1 MPVAL
6 MTSFI
11 SLSRKAQKKNPYNLI
26 KTLYT
31 SNIKAL
37 AQRFI

>member
-11 SLSRKAQKKNPYNLI
+11 SLSRKAQKKKNPYNLI

-31 SNIKAL
+31 SNIT
-37 AQRFI
+37 

>member
-11 SLSRKAQKKNPYNLI
+11 SLSRKTKKKNPYNLI
-26 KTLYT
+26 KANLY
-31 SNIKAL
+31 IH
-37 AQRFI
+37 QI